1 MAKVIFG
8 MTMSLDGYVNDL
20 NGSVGCLFSDFA
32 AGNVQDESIQ
42 NNEVMQ
48 EAMRNTGS
56 VVMGKNAFLM
66 AGDLDSYADTYE
78 FQVPIFVLTEEIPE
92 KKPKENKNLNFTF
105 ITGGIGAA
113 ISQAK
118 EAAGDKDV
126 TIIGGARTGQQ
137 ALRADLVD
145 EIQIDIMPA
154 IFGGGLRLF
163 EDIGTEI
170 ELEKVRVVEMSVRKH
185 LKFRVL
191 K

>member
-1 MAKVIFG
+1 LAKVILG
-8 MTMSLDGYVNDL
+8 MTMSLDGYINDL
-20 NGSVGCLFSDFA
+20 NGSVGRLYFDLA
-32 AGNVQDESIQ
+32 ASNVQDESIQ

-66 AGDLDSYADTYE
+66 ADDPDSYADTYE
-78 FQVPIFVLTEEIPE
+78 FQVPIFVLTEEVPE
-92 KKPKENKNLNFTF
+92 KKPKENENLTF
-105 ITGGIGAA
+105 SFVTDGIEAA

-118 EAAGDKDV
+118 KAAGDKDV

-145 EIQIDIMPA
+145 EIQIDIMLA

-163 EDIGTEI
+163 ENIGTEI
-170 ELEKVRVVEMSVRKH
+170 EPEKVRVVEMSVRTH

>member
-1 MAKVIFG
+1 MAKVILG
-8 MTMSLDGYVNDL
+8 MTMSLDGYINDR
-20 NGSVGCLFSDFA
+20 NGSVGRLYFDLA
-32 AGNVQDESIQ
+32 ASNVQDESIQ

-66 AGDLDSYADTYE
+66 ADDPDSYADTYE
-78 FQVPIFVLTEEIPE
+78 FQVPIFVLTEEVPE
-92 KKPKENKNLNFTF
+92 KKPKENENLTF
-105 ITGGIGAA
+105 SFVTDGIEAA

-118 EAAGDKDV
+118 KAAGDKDV

-145 EIQIDIMPA
+145 EIQIDIMLD

>member
-1 MAKVIFG
+1 
-8 MTMSLDGYVNDL
+8 MSLGGYINDR
-20 NGSVGCLFSDFA
+20 NGSVGRLYFDLA
-32 AGNVQDESIQ
+32 ASNVQDESIQ

-66 AGDLDSYADTYE
+66 ADDPDSYADTYE
-78 FQVPIFVLTEEIPE
+78 FQVPIFVLTEEVPE
-92 KKPKENKNLNFTF
+92 KKPKENENLTF
-105 ITGGIGAA
+105 SFVTDGIEAA

-118 EAAGDKDV
+118 KAAGDKDV

-145 EIQIDIMPA
+145 EIQIDIMLA

-163 EDIGTEI
+163 ENIGTEI
-170 ELEKVRVVEMSVRKH
+170 ELEKVRVVEMSVRTH